1 MASVCLYRTRGAAL
15 ILLVLA
21 LALAFTT
28 LLLTSMGK
36 GQQQIKADKT
46 TQEALRMAREALI
59 NSALGFPGDRDLTRR
74 NRPGELLCPDRNLP
88 GSADEGTEGVGG
100 LSNCTGNAQ
109 LFRRLPWKSLG
120 LSQYKDGYGEP
131 LWYMVLAP
139 FEAQPN
145 TTPLNS
151 NTLPTTNLRAFA
163 DTGRIELGSVANPV
177 IAIVFAPGPALAGQN
192 RDTAARQNS
201 PANYLESVAPPNS
214 TAAFDNANTNPAIQR
229 VTGPI
234 KDAAGNVVLNDQFVV
249 IRRDD
254 IMNRLAPN
262 GRRYGV
268 RPRAAA
274 EYPAA
279 LTARGIAP
287 NCSENASPPRIT
299 PLATTLDYYNWLG
312 QNNWETV
319 LTYASCSPITLQ

>member
-1 MASVCLYRTRGAAL
+1 MCLYRTRGAAL

-88 GSADEGTEGVGG
+88 GSADEGTEGAGG

-131 LWYMVLAP
+131 LWYMVVAP

-145 TTPLNS
+145 TAALNS
-151 NTLPTTNLRAFA
+151 STLPAPTSNLRAFA
-163 DTGRIELGSVANPV
+163 DAGRIELGSATNPV

-192 RDTAARQNS
+192 RNTTAQQNS
-201 PANYLESVAPPNS
+201 PSNYLESVAPPNA

-234 KDAAGNVVLNDQFVV
+234 KDAAGNVVLNDQLVV
-249 IRRDD
+249 IRRED

-262 GRRYGV
+262 GRRYGI
-268 RPRAAA
+268 RPRAIA

-279 LTARGIAP
+279 LAARGIAP
-287 NCSENASPPRIT
+287 ACSVGANPPPITRLAAAS
-299 PLATTLDYYNWLG
+299 DFYNWLG
-312 QNNWETV
+312 QNNWDTV
-319 LTYASCSPITLQ
+319 LTYKSCSPITLQ

>member
-1 MASVCLYRTRGAAL
+1 MSNACLHRSRGAAL
-15 ILLVLA
+15 LLLVLA
-21 LALAFTT
+21 LAIAFTT

-36 GQQQIKADKT
+36 GQQQIRADKT

-59 NSALGFPGDRDLTRR
+59 NTAIGINGSTGTLNRD
-74 NRPGELLCPDRNLP
+74 RPGELLCPDRNLP
-88 GSADEGTEGVGG
+88 GSVDEGTEGAGG
-100 LSNCTGNAQ
+100 LSNCAGNAQ
-109 LFRRLPWKSLG
+109 LFRRLPWKALG

-131 LWYMVLAP
+131 LWYMVVAP

-151 NTLPTTNLRAFA
+151 NTPLAANLRAFA
-163 DTGRIELGSVANPV
+163 DAGRIELGSVANPV

-192 RDTAARQNS
+192 RNTAAQQND
-201 PANYLESVAPPNS
+201 PDNYLESVAPPNS
-214 TAAFDNANTNPAIQR
+214 TAAFDNTDTNPAIAR

-234 KDAAGNVVLNDQFVV
+234 KDAAGNVVLNDQLVV

-262 GRRYGV
+262 GVRYGI

-279 LTARGIAP
+279 LTARSIAP
-287 NCSENASPPRIT
+287 NCIMNASPPPI
-299 PLATTLDYYNWLG
+299 PSQAGADYNWLG
-312 QNNWETV
+312 LNNWDAV
-319 LTYASCSPITLQ
+319 LTYQSCSPIKLQ